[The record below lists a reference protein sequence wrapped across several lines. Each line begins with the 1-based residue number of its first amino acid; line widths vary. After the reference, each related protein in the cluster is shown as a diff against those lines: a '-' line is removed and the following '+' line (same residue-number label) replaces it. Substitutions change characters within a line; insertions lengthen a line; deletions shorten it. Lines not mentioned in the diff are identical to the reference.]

1 MEKMMTRSCP
11 PCLVRC
17 FQIKIKFGKKRKQ
30 RLLQA
35 RKKNFKKASTMI
47 KSVQCNTI
55 FSHRQQ
61 QINHWLD
68 LLSPL
73 KRTGSFQSTLDF
85 DRSPVTRLLYMY
97 SRY

>member
-17 FQIKIKFGKKRKQ
+17 FQIKIKFLGKKRKQ

-47 KSVQCNTI
+47 KSVYNVI
-55 FSHRQQ
+55 
-61 QINHWLD
+61 
-68 LLSPL
+68 P
-73 KRTGSFQSTLDF
+73 SFRIDSNK
-85 DRSPVTRLLYMY
+85 
-97 SRY
+97 